1 MKDIFNLR
9 LVHLRQFAVWG
20 ADIVLD
26 YLSNFEYDLPLKN
39 LSEKLVI
46 LLLLLSGQRNQT
58 MKALNIKDMLLE
70 INPEGNEKQKTRF
83 SSASYWWFYLHIQYD
98 VQWWYNKISF
108 SNNNIAKGRLA
119 IEISSDASSFGWETV
134 YNKIF
139 TGGAFNFDE
148 MEYHINSKEIMAAI
162 FSLKTLVKVP
172 D

>member
-58 MKALNIKDMLLE
+58 MKALNIKYMLLE

-83 SSASYWWFYLHIQYD
+83 SSVSY
-98 VQWWYNKISF
+98 
-108 SNNNIAKGRLA
+108 
-119 IEISSDASSFGWETV
+119 
-134 YNKIF
+134 
-139 TGGAFNFDE
+139 
-148 MEYHINSKEIMAAI
+148 
-162 FSLKTLVKVP
+162 
-172 D
+172 